1 MQHKFVFVRA
11 DRCLRVC
18 VRACA
23 CCQGLCVQNN
33 VCVSVRV
40 HAVRDC
46 ACRQVSWQHK
56 FVFVHAGRS
65 VCVSVRACAC
75 CQGLCVQNNVCMS
88 VRVHAVRG
96 WTCVYSTRVCFRCF
110 YKIVIKCLNH
120 KYVTDVFIKL
130 VA

>member
-1 MQHKFVFVRA
+1 VSVRVHAVRVSACRQVSVQHKFVFVHA
-11 DRCLRVC
+11 D
-18 VRACA
+18 
-23 CCQGLCVQNN
+23 QS